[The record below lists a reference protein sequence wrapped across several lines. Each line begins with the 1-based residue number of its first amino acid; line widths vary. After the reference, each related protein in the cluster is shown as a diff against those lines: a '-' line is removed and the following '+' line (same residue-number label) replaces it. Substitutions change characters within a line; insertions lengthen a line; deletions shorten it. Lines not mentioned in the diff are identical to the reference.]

1 MTKVNLGFELAEV
14 RSTAEGVRV
23 LSDLLAHGGA
33 PDEVTARALPRRIS
47 AALNLIIERL
57 RLCERVANGSVN
69 PAAVH
74 AEHNAHVGG
83 EGLVVP
89 AWSDQRLRE
98 ELVREQRRLDLD
110 RRRERRRRR
119 S

>member
-1 MTKVNLGFELAEV
+1 MKKVSLGSELAEV
-14 RSTAEGVRV
+14 RCTAEGVRV
-23 LSDLLAHGGA
+23 LSDLLANDGA
-33 PDEVTARALPRRIS
+33 PDEATARALPRRIS

-57 RLCERVANGSVN
+57 RLVERAVNGSVN

-83 EGLVVP
+83 EGLAVA
-89 AWSDQRLRE
+89 AWGDRRLRQ
-98 ELVREQRRLDLD
+98 ELVREQRRLDFD